1 MTRLGAR
8 LLEDLLALDAGYD
21 GPVVSC
27 GAGHQASLS
36 HDHRPGMRAAASY
49 DDLARSRR
57 LACTVGGGILVRD
70 RRAEIFLAIA

>member
-8 LLEDLLALDAGYD
+8 LLEDLLGLDAGSD
-21 GPVVSC
+21 GLVVSC

-36 HDHRPGMRAAASY
+36 HDHRPGMRAAACC
-49 DDLARSRR
+49 DGLVRSWR

-70 RRAEIFLAIA
+70 CRAVSVAVA